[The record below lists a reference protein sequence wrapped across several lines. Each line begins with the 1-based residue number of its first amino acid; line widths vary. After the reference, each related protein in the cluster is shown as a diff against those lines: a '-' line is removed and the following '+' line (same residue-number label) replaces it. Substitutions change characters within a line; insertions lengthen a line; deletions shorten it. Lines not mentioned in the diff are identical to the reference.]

1 MSYRSLLVAGLAL
14 LVVAC
19 GSDTSP
25 EPPAA
30 DAPAAPAVAEA
41 PRSAPSTPSKA
52 AGQDAEV
59 TPRTAPAPEGY
70 DEEIHAWQKERET
83 SLLRPDGWLSL
94 VGLFWLE
101 GEENTVGGV
110 PGNDFVFP
118 KAPER
123 VCTLRLDR
131 GPEGPIV
138 TVEPE
143 PGVDLAL
150 AADDEEGG
158 IAELVTEPRRMVPD
172 TEPGTTRLALGSL
185 RFWLIER
192 GDLLGVRV
200 LDRQS
205 PALKAFEGLEFF
217 PVDPAWR
224 IEARLVPKEGLTIA
238 VPNVLGQ
245 VSEQPCPGEVV
256 FGMPASAGEERREL
270 RLLPMDAGDQLFFVF
285 GDRTNG
291 RATYGGGRF
300 LYAEK
305 PDPDDPE
312 GRLILDFNRA
322 YNPPCAFTEFATCPL
337 PPRPNKLPLA
347 IEVGEKAYA
356 GGPAHH

>member
-1 MSYRSLLVAGLAL
+1 MSHRLLLVAGLAL
-14 LVVAC
+14 LVAAC
-19 GSDTSP
+19 GSD
-25 EPPAA
+25 
-30 DAPAAPAVAEA
+30 
-41 PRSAPSTPSKA
+41 SAP
-52 AGQDAEV
+52 E
-59 TPRTAPAPEGY
+59 APAPETSAAEQAPSADSSAGASAQEAGARAPRVPVAVPEGY
-70 DEEIHAWQKERET
+70 EKGIRAWQDERDA
-83 SLLRPDGWLSL
+83 SLRREEGWLSL
-94 VGLFWLE
+94 VGLYWLE
-101 GEENTVGGV
+101 QEENTVGGV
-110 PGNDFVFP
+110 PGNDLVFP

-150 AADDEEGG
+150 APPDEAEDEG
-158 IAELVTEPRRMVPD
+158 AAPELVTEPRRMVPD
-172 TEPGTTRLALGSL
+172 TQEGTTRLALGPL

-192 GDLLGVRV
+192 GDRVGVRV

-205 PALKAFEGLEFF
+205 PALEAFEGLEFF
-217 PVDPAWR
+217 PVDPALR
-224 IEARLVPKEGLTIA
+224 LEARLVPKEGLTVS

-245 VSEQPCPGEVV
+245 ISEQPCPGEVV
-256 FGMPASAGEERREL
+256 FRVPEAAGGDGKEV

-291 RATYGGGRF
+291 RTTYGGGRF

-305 PDPDDPE
+305 PDPGDPD

-322 YNPPCAFTEFATCPL
+322 YNPPCAFTEYATCPL
-337 PPRPNKLPLA
+337 PPRANKLAVA

>member
-1 MSYRSLLVAGLAL
+1 MRYRLLLVAGLAL
-14 LVVAC
+14 LVAAC
-19 GSDTSP
+19 GAETSP
-25 EPPAA
+25 EPSTQ
-30 DAPAAPAVAEA
+30 DAPAASTTGSESSAAEPGTEA
-41 PRSAPSTPSKA
+41 PSEDAPALESYEA
-52 AGQDAEV
+52 EIQAWQDE
-59 TPRTAPAPEGY
+59 RTASLHR
-70 DEEIHAWQKERET
+70 EE
-83 SLLRPDGWLSL
+83 GWLSL
-94 VGLFWLE
+94 VGLYWLE
-101 GEENTVGGV
+101 EEENTVGGV

-150 AADDEEGG
+150 AADEEEGG
-158 IAELVTEPRRMVPD
+158 VAETVTEPRRMVPD
-172 TEPGTTRLALGSL
+172 TEAGTTRLALGSL

-192 GDLLGVRV
+192 GDRLGIRV
-200 LDRQS
+200 LDRES
-205 PALKAFEGLEFF
+205 PALQAFEGLDYFV
-217 PVDPAWR
+217 VDPAWR
-224 IEARLVPKEGLTIA
+224 VEARLVPKEGLTVT

-245 VSEQPCPGEVV
+245 ISEEPCPGEVV
-256 FGMPASAGEERREL
+256 FRAPAVAGEEEREL

-300 LYAEK
+300 LSAEK

-322 YNPPCAFTEFATCPL
+322 YNPPCAFTEYATCPL
-337 PPRPNKLPLA
+337 PPRGNKLPLPVEA
-347 IEVGEKAYA
+347 GEKAYV